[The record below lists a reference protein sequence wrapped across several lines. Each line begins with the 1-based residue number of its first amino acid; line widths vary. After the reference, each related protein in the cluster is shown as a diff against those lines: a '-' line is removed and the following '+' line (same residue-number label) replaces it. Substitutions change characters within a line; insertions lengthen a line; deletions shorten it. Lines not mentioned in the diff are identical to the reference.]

1 MTNHAYVSG
10 FILFCLHSNG
20 RNDCNAIKA
29 KKRFFLALHLLAHS
43 SSSYS
48 QSKAPFFHSYI
59 NPIVKINKKTIID
72 QNPNKPILLREI
84 AQGNKKVTSKS
95 NIINRIET
103 R

>member
-1 MTNHAYVSG
+1 LETLSFALQQV
-10 FILFCLHSNG
+10 LF
-20 RNDCNAIKA
+20 
-29 KKRFFLALHLLAHS
+29 
-43 SSSYS
+43 
-48 QSKAPFFHSYI
+48 
-59 NPIVKINKKTIID
+59 IID

>member
-1 MTNHAYVSG
+1 MPTYRGLSYFVYTAMEG
-10 FILFCLHSNG
+10 ML
-20 RNDCNAIKA
+20 RACNAIKE
-29 KKRFFLALHLLAHS
+29 KKRFFIALRLLAHS

-48 QSKAPFFHSYI
+48 QSKVPFFHSYI

-72 QNPNKPILLREI
+72 QNPNKPILLRET
-84 AQGNKKVTSKS
+84 AQGNKKLTSKS